1 MKRLLAILLTL
12 LCLCQPAMAAIPV
25 GIPYRI
31 TLPYVEISF
40 KAPLSTVCLTRET
53 SAAVFRQ
60 WGMDQQE
67 TLAMME
73 QDGIYAIIMDL
84 WNGTEFYFYVTEW
97 ESINYDQADDMEL
110 QLISASNLK
119 YQTQNGFTIRTSDVY
134 RSAGH
139 TYVFAERSLP
149 LPDGTAENSLVM
161 WTNQYDVQLDIV
173 AWSAEDTDPA
183 KLKESVKALADT
195 VCITPVLP
203 QVTTEELADGRIIL
217 DLGDVRY
224 AFMPLDV
231 RFALTRESGRY
242 LFERMGFDRDDGIAQ
257 MEENDIFAIL
267 SDRLQRARVQLFV
280 MRDADSQDYSGMV
293 DFLRVAA
300 EKNRLRDNGWKVER
314 CGLLTG
320 TEMAFVKSVIS
331 AVKEDGAEEWRLSYG
346 TSVNGVRIEFQ
357 VFANGPTILEAVEAE
372 VDEMVRGFHAETEE

>member
-1 MKRLLAILLTL
+1 MKRLLAILLTI
-12 LCLCQPAMAAIPV
+12 LCLCQPAMAAIPA
-25 GIPYRI
+25 GLPYRI
-31 TLPYVEISF
+31 TLPYVEITF
-40 KAPLSTVCLTRET
+40 KAPLSMICLTSET
-53 SAAVFRQ
+53 SASVFRQ

-67 TLAMME
+67 VLAMME
-73 QDGIYAIIMDL
+73 QDGICAIIIDPWSGM
-84 WNGTEFYFYVTEW
+84 EFLFYVTEW
-97 ESINYDQADDMEL
+97 ASINYDQADDMEL

-134 RSAGH
+134 RSAEH
-139 TYVFAERSLP
+139 TYVFAERSLAQ
-149 LPDGTAENSLVM
+149 PDGAVENSLIM

-173 AWSAEDTDPA
+173 AWQMDGMDPA

-195 VCITPVLP
+195 VRITPVLP
-203 QVTTEELADGRIIL
+203 QVTTQELADGRIIL

-231 RFALTRESGRY
+231 RFALTRVSSRY
-242 LFERMGFDRDDGIAQ
+242 LFERMGYDRDDDIAS

-267 SDRLQRARVQLFV
+267 CDRLQRARVQLFV

-300 EKNRLRDNGWKVER
+300 EKNRLREGGWTVER
-314 CGLLTG
+314 CELLTG
-320 TEMAFVKSVIS
+320 AEMAFVKSVIS
-331 AVKEDGAEEWRLSYG
+331 SVKEDGTQEWRLAYG

-357 VFANGPTILEAVEAE
+357 VFANGPTILEEVEAE
-372 VDEMVRGFHAETEE
+372 VDAMVRGFHAETDE